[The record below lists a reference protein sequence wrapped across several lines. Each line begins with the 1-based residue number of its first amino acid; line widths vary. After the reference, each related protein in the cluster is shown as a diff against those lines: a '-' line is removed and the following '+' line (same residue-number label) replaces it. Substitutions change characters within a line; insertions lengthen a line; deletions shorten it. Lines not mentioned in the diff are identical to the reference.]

1 MCALMLRTPQQ
12 CDITSVTSS
21 AKNTWFSRF
30 VSVFS
35 CNVSFVWSVSIT
47 NFIITRICFSKIS
60 LRICNL
66 KWICVFLYRAL
77 HVRQNESVSEHLQS
91 LWSVHI
97 SPPFA
102 IWRFHYQCLIWR
114 RLLYSV
120 TRPKERDCTKTFTK
134 RVIDPHRIGDYIQAP
149 SFWLHNGVLCTVT
162 VRSMRVSLHFLARM
176 GRLW

>member
-12 CDITSVTSS
+12 CYITSVTSS

-114 RLLYSV
+114 RLLYSF
-120 TRPKERDCTKTFTK
+120 TR
-134 RVIDPHRIGDYIQAP
+134 
-149 SFWLHNGVLCTVT
+149 LCTAERKRLHQNLYKACD
-162 VRSMRVSLHFLARM
+162 RSTSNWWLYSGAKFLTS
-176 GRLW
+176 